1 MQANDALRLLIA
13 IAALNTGLPT
23 SMSAAEPNKSGAAPT
38 NGIKE
43 VLRREDGKDRH
54 WVVRS
59 NSMIIQEHGLTAHGD
74 LHVMIEYL
82 HGVKTPQMDA
92 PNQDTNAA
100 SVTTVFW
107 PNGKRMSRTPQVGG
121 LAHGQDRIWWPNGQ
135 IAREAHFVRGKPDGV
150 WKYFDQKGRPLG
162 EGIFAL
168 SARQSGVFFGK
179 DSPGGDIFFTIYPM
193 KKSRYEHGQLK
204 EEEDWLKELEMP

>member
-1 MQANDALRLLIA
+1 MNDSLRLLIA
-13 IAALNTGLPT
+13 IAALIAGL
-23 SMSAAEPNKSGAAPT
+23 SASISAAEPNESGAAPT
-38 NGIKE
+38 NLIKE

-74 LHVMIEYL
+74 LHVMIEYT
-82 HGVKTPQMDA
+82 HGVNTPQMDA
-92 PNQDTNAA
+92 PKQETNAA
-100 SVTTVFW
+100 SVTTIFW

-121 LAHGQDRIWWPNGQ
+121 LAHGEDRIWWPNGE
-135 IAREAHFVRGKPDGV
+135 IAREAFFVRGKPDGV
-150 WKYFDQKGRPLG
+150 WKYFDQKGRLLG
-162 EGIFAL
+162 EGTFAL

-179 DSPGGDIFFTIYPM
+179 DRPGGDFFFTSYPM